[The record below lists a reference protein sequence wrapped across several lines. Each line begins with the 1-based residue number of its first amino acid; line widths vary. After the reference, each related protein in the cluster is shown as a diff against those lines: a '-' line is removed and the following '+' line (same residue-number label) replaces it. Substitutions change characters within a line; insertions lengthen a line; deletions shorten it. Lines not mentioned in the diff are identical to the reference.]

1 LNGVPAARSEAD
13 RVLDALL
20 RGARRDDRGGGLP
33 GDQRG
38 AGVGGRSAERS
49 VATIGELRSE
59 VLLAET
65 LDLLAGRP
73 ELSHPGVSVL
83 AAHDAER
90 GGELVTS
97 VLAHLDALG
106 DVRAAAAAL
115 NVHPNTLRYRLRRA
129 RELSGIDLDDPRE
142 RLACHLQLL
151 LVGRHTVAGTAAG

>member
-1 LNGVPAARSEAD
+1 
-13 RVLDALL
+13 
-20 RGARRDDRGGGLP
+20 
-33 GDQRG
+33 
-38 AGVGGRSAERS
+38 

-151 LVGRHTVAGTAAG
+151 LVGRHTVGAAAG